1 MKKLA
6 CVTGASR
13 GIGEAI
19 SKIYAKEGYD
29 LLIVSHASKEELSK
43 VRMEIERTYSVKCK
57 DFCADISLEEDVD
70 MIFDWIEEHYKKLD
84 VLVNNA
90 AISYIGLLQDMDYK
104 YWKKIVDTNLSSL
117 FLTCKRAIPLMLK
130 EKAGSI
136 LNISSVWGSVGASC
150 EVAYS
155 ATKGG
160 VNAFTKGLAKELAP
174 SHLRVNALA
183 CGAIETSMNAFLSR
197 EEKSEL
203 IEEIPWGR
211 MGTVEEV
218 AENAY
223 FIASKAAYMTGQV
236 ITVDG
241 AWI

>member
-1 MKKLA
+1 MKKVA
-6 CVTGASR
+6 CITGASR

-19 SKIYAKEGYD
+19 AKIYAKNGYD
-29 LLIVSHASKEELSK
+29 TIIISHASKEALK
-43 VRMEIERTYSVKCK
+43 RVAGEIENSYPVKCK
-57 DFCADISLEEDVD
+57 AISADVGDEADIGG
-70 MIFDWIEEHYKKLD
+70 IFDWIETTYGRLD

-104 YWKKIVDTNLSSL
+104 DWKKIVDTNLSSL

-130 EKAGSI
+130 EKEGSI
-136 LNISSVWGSVGASC
+136 LNISSVWGSVGAAC

-160 VNAFTKGLAKELAP
+160 VNAFTKALAKELAP
-174 SHLRVNALA
+174 SHIGVNALA

-197 EEKSEL
+197 EEKSAL

-211 MGTVEEV
+211 MGSVEEV

-236 ITVDG
+236 ITMDG